1 MRNNEAYF
9 HKYPITLITKNN
21 QEIGVRN
28 VGAAQSRKR
37 RQNIVYRGINFTAA
51 RVESHL
57 SSFFGAKA
65 RRNFVTSSFRPF
77 L

>member
-9 HKYPITLITKNN
+9 RKYPITLITKNN

-28 VGAAQSRKR
+28 LGAAQSRKR

-51 RVESHL
+51 
-57 SSFFGAKA
+57 
-65 RRNFVTSSFRPF
+65 
-77 L
+77 

>member
-21 QEIGVRN
+21 QEIEVRN

-51 RVESHL
+51 
-57 SSFFGAKA
+57 
-65 RRNFVTSSFRPF
+65 
-77 L
+77 